1 MDENEEKIE
10 VTKKQFEELSAL
22 PDVVKN
28 LVEEIKVERTAKQTA
43 EAARDAAILA
53 AKQEPEQPV
62 VERQAE
68 DPETVF
74 RRILAEQDQEKAKT
88 ARETAEAKFKQTNK
102 DFHPEND
109 PAGLKYAA
117 FQRTL
122 ARLNDSGAKTEEDF
136 ASLYNDA
143 LTLMNRPAP
152 QEQVITPYADAPTNQ
167 NGTPVVTDQNGLSHK
182 EKNIIQGLGWT
193 EEKYL
198 KLKKSRP
205 SYVDQLLAQ
214 AK

>member
-10 VTKKQFEELSAL
+10 VTKKQFDELSAL

-53 AKQEPEQPV
+53 AKPVDPAPV
-62 VERQAE
+62 VENTPE
-68 DPETVF
+68 DAETVI
-74 RRILAEQDQEKAKT
+74 RRVLAEQDQEKAKT
-88 ARETAEAKFKQTNK
+88 ARETAEQKFKEANK
-102 DFHPEND
+102 DFHPDND

-122 ARLNDSGAKTEEDF
+122 AKLNASGAKTEEDF
-136 ASLYNDA
+136 AGLYNDA

-152 QEQVITPYADAPTNQ
+152 QEQTITPYADSPTNQ
-167 NGTPVVTDQNGLSHK
+167 NGAPQASNQNGLSIK
-182 EKNIIQGLGWT
+182 EKKIIDGLGWS
-193 EEKYL
+193 EDKYL

-205 SYVDQLLAQ
+205 AYVDQLLAQ